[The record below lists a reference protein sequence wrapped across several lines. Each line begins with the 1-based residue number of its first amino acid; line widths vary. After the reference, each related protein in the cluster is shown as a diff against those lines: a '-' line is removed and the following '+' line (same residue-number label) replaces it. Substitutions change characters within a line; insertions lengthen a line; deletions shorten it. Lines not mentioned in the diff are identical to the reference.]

1 MGQIQEKNSVPSLCS
16 LSPEPARSAKA
27 RQKKGREIQISQ
39 YTVRSGNGEN
49 SVLACREWRKKCFG
63 VAGMARKVFW
73 RGGDDERRPRHEGR
87 KGREIQI
94 P

>member
-1 MGQIQEKNSVPSLCS
+1 MKFHFSSLW
-16 LSPEPARSAKA
+16 RSDLCAA
-27 RQKKGREIQISQ
+27 
-39 YTVRSGNGEN
+39 GNGEN

-73 RGGDDERRPRHEGR
+73 RGGDDERRPRHEGQ